1 VLVFRFG
8 YSVFVFRLGYSV
20 FVFRL
25 GYSVFVFRFGH
36 SVCLLY
42 KFGILH
48 WKIFR
53 KYKLVYAIHKDYNG
67 N

>member
-1 VLVFRFG
+1 
-8 YSVFVFRLGYSV
+8 V